1 MKTKKR
7 FLSVRRVSAS
17 VVILFAF
24 LASCQNNGDILSA
37 NDTQNVNAESASAA
51 YANESS
57 DIASSAVGGMP
68 ASQYSGARISDE
80 TVTGLGSKDDRLQCA
95 AITIS
100 RTGTKDAPAGT
111 ITIDYGT
118 AGTCADNHGVIRKGK
133 ITITYAGKRWVPGST
148 VNIAL
153 DGYYRNDTHIEGN
166 LTLTTELSADSLHL
180 QFQSELTG
188 GKVTFGDGKIITRTH
203 NLTREWIRS
212 SLPQNDEWITLA
224 NTGNGTNGEA
234 SGTTKDGA
242 TYSMQIT
249 KSLIEKISCR
259 AEKVFIPVSG
269 TKVMMVGNTQY
280 TVDYGD
286 GNCDNIITVTLN
298 GKTKQITVTAE
309 GN

>member
-7 FLSVRRVSAS
+7 FLSVKGASAL
-17 VVILFAF
+17 VAILFGF

-37 NDTQNVNAESASAA
+37 NDTQNVNAESASGA

-68 ASQYSGARISDE
+68 ASQYSGARVESE

-95 AITIS
+95 TVTIT

-111 ITIDYGT
+111 IIIDYGT
-118 AGTCADNHGVIRKGK
+118 AGTCADSHGVIRKGK
-133 ITITYAGKRWVPGST
+133 ITITYSGKRWMLGST
-148 VNIAL
+148 VSITL
-153 DGYYRNDTHIEGN
+153 DGYYRNDTHIEGT
-166 LTLTTELSADSLHL
+166 LTLTTQLSADSLHL
-180 QFQSELTG
+180 QFQSQLVD
-188 GKVTFGDGKIITRTH
+188 GKITFGDGKFITRTH

-212 SLPQNDEWITLA
+212 SLPFNDEWVTLA
-224 NTGNGTNGEA
+224 NTGSGTNGEA
-234 SGTTKDGA
+234 SGTTKDGG

-249 KSLIEKISCR
+249 KSLIEKIACR
-259 AEKVFIPVSG
+259 AKKVFIPVSG
-269 TKVMMVGNTQY
+269 TKVMMVGNAQY

-286 GNCDNIITVTLN
+286 GTCDNIITVTLN